1 AARGASSS
9 AIAWAFG
16 RGAAAPRV
24 ALSGAAVRRIA
35 AALLTLGMAFMVSGL
50 LLMGSSYL
58 VRVAVL
64 RELGVEAAGLY
75 QAAWAVGGLYL
86 NFILQ
91 AMGTDFYPRLTAAID
106 DEAESNRLINQQIQV

>member
-1 AARGASSS
+1 
-9 AIAWAFG
+9 
-16 RGAAAPRV
+16 
-24 ALSGAAVRRIA
+24 
-35 AALLTLGMAFMVSGL
+35 
-50 LLMGSSYL
+50 YL

-106 DEAESNRLINQQIQV
+106 DEAESNRLINEQIQVGMLLAGPGVLATLALIPLLITLLYSAQFQAAVEPLRWICFGMM